1 MSLLGTS
8 GATRVPEGPRA
19 GWDPLLP
26 DVVLAPGAVAD
37 LLLGLW
43 GLLPAGTELGGTT
56 LGGTSPPGG
65 VGVAAART
73 VMVRLASEEAARTAS
88 LAGGLVLRDEEST
101 PLALLEQPVQQGDG
115 TEVVGTLR
123 GLRTRELGESSGRAV
138 DLADPSLR
146 GRAVLFLSRPATAAD
161 AEDLRTWSGWR
172 GAPLLLVPEQ
182 AASRRRLATAS
193 LLAMAERLAQ
203 EQGAVGAE
211 VRTVP
216 LDLREPQR
224 DDALVA
230 ALAGAL
236 GSPSVRL
243 LTDTAPAGS
252 AAEWGRAREQLVLG
266 TGDPCA
272 ALASGAEVQLRDW
285 MPPRSRRGLTI
296 MFTGL
301 SGSGKSTIARD
312 VARWL
317 EVEAGRAVTILDG
330 DRVRRLLSSGLGFDL
345 ASRELNLR
353 RIGFVA
359 AEVARH
365 GGVAICS
372 PIAPTASIRAEVR
385 RMAEQTG
392 DFLLV
397 HVSTPLAECE
407 RRDLK
412 GLYAL
417 ARAGT
422 LREFTGISSPYEEP
436 EDADLRVDTS
446 VVSREVAAGAVA
458 DLLRCGGWADGGP
471 R

>member
-1 MSLLGTS
+1 M
-8 GATRVPEGPRA
+8 
-19 GWDPLLP
+19 
-26 DVVLAPGAVAD
+26 
-37 LLLGLW
+37 
-43 GLLPAGTELGGTT
+43 
-56 LGGTSPPGG
+56 
-65 VGVAAART
+65 
-73 VMVRLASEEAARTAS
+73 
-88 LAGGLVLRDEEST
+88 
-101 PLALLEQPVQQGDG
+101 
-115 TEVVGTLR
+115 
-123 GLRTRELGESSGRAV
+123 
-138 DLADPSLR
+138 
-146 GRAVLFLSRPATAAD
+146 
-161 AEDLRTWSGWR
+161 
-172 GAPLLLVPEQ
+172 
-182 AASRRRLATAS
+182 
-193 LLAMAERLAQ
+193 
-203 EQGAVGAE
+203 
-211 VRTVP
+211 
-216 LDLREPQR
+216 
-224 DDALVA
+224 A
-230 ALAGAL
+230 ALPGAL
-236 GSPSVRL
+236 GAPSVRL
-243 LTDTAPAGS
+243 LTDSVPAAS
-252 AAEWGRAREQLVLG
+252 AAEWGRVREQLVLG
-266 TGDPCA
+266 VDDPYA
-272 ALASGAEVQLRDW
+272 GLAPGAEAQLRDW

-317 EVEAGRAVTILDG
+317 QADAGRSVTTLDG

-412 GLYAL
+412 GLYAR

-422 LREFTGISSPYEEP
+422 LTEFTGISSPYEEP

-446 VVSREVAAGAVA
+446 VVSRQAAAGMVA
-458 DLLRCGGWADGGP
+458 DLLQRGGWADGGP